1 MSDYYCTI
9 SVQNSTI
16 DKVEEIVF
24 EHFEKKTL
32 DICIEVEDRREMY
45 SYTSNFMIEKGLSEQ
60 DSVLNNIK
68 LDDFTIDVDLYCS
81 GKGFGMMM
89 LDFLADS
96 MGSIISKKLN
106 TKTLVTL
113 TNQEVP
119 FCIFNCGEREEVFLS
134 KIKITFN

>member
-9 SVQNSTI
+9 SVQNSTV

-32 DICIEVEDRREMY
+32 DVCIEVEDRREMY
-45 SYTSNFMIEKGLSEQ
+45 SYTSNFMIEQGLSEK
-60 DSVLNNIK
+60 DSALNNIK
-68 LDDFTIDVDLYCS
+68 LDDFTVDVDLYCS
-81 GKGFGMMM
+81 ERDFGMML

-119 FCIFNCGEREEVFLS
+119 FCIFNCGEREKVFPEQ
-134 KIKITFN
+134 KKITFN